1 MKNKRLSIILAS
13 TVFLLFIPFVAMQF
27 TNEVNWK
34 MSDFVIMGALLLSM
48 GLAFEFT
55 LLKITSIKYRIIIGA
70 TIFVVCFLIWAELAV
85 GLFGTP
91 FAGS

>member
-13 TVFLLFIPFVAMQF
+13 SVLLLFIPFVAMQF
-27 TNEVNWK
+27 TNEVNWN

-55 LLKITSIKYRIIIGA
+55 LLKISSIKYTIIIGA